1 MKKRLPGLTVC
12 KPLEL
17 PVPDTVS
24 YAEMQNIML
33 PVFLRFFKIYL
44 NMLNLLLICVY
55 KRKIKIHFYF
65 RGLEQLAT

>member
-1 MKKRLPGLTVC
+1 MRKRLPGLTVY

-33 PVFLRFFKIYL
+33 PVF
-44 NMLNLLLICVY
+44 
-55 KRKIKIHFYF
+55 
-65 RGLEQLAT
+65 